1 MNILQKLGEAIDKK
15 KIRPRVEV
23 YLYDDKGRVLASR
36 GQEGHSNNVANSWK
50 FPGGGI
56 ESKAGIND
64 TAKREALEEAG
75 FETSGKMHAIDT
87 RPNLTKWPDFFR
99 KDMKKQKNRD
109 FHAQYTYFRAA
120 PIGSKNDS
128 ELGADKDTLKGM
140 EMVPLKTLIKD
151 VESAAK
157 NPDNKYQVF
166 DNERLK
172 GLRALESRLKNIGV
186 VKEAAESIKLE
197 EIPLISPP
205 PSGSKECMS
214 DLRKTLYMV
223 RNPEVPDSLYRL
235 ADSDI
240 SELFRELLKEHKK
253 PIDSELMEQAIS
265 FAAPVIIKLKEYFSR
280 PRPEILGKRNG
291 ILIPNKSSNSIVDS
305 STGKLTYSYPSGH
318 ATQAKLVS
326 LVLSDKFPDIS
337 DKLQSLADLI
347 ATSRVEAGLHTKADI
362 DYGKIVAE
370 TLHNLIGTKL

>member
-1 MNILQKLGEAIDKK
+1 MKVLQKIGEAIDKK

-56 ESKAGIND
+56 ESNAGINH

-172 GLRALESRLKNIGV
+172 GLKALESRLKNIGI

-197 EIPLISPP
+197 EIPLIDPP
-205 PSGSKECMS
+205 PSGSKQCMS
-214 DLRKTLYMV
+214 DLRKTLYMI

-235 ADSDI
+235 SDSDI
-240 SELFRELLKEHKK
+240 SELFRALLKEHNKSV
-253 PIDSELMEQAIS
+253 DSELMEKVIS
-265 FAAPVIIKLKEYFSR
+265 FAAPVVIKLKDYFSR

-291 ILIPNKSSNSIVDS
+291 LAIPTKSSTSIVDS
-305 STGKLTYSYPSGH
+305 DTGKLTYSYPSGH
-318 ATQAKLVS
+318 ATQSRLVA
-326 LVLSDKFPDIS
+326 LVLSDKFPEIA
-337 DKLQSLADLI
+337 DKLESLADLI

-362 DYGKIVAE
+362 DYAKIVAE